1 MYSDARMDPHQ
12 VLMVAPGQFTVAQ
25 LKNNYRTLAGRLH
38 PSVCSL
44 PPKEAD
50 VVMRR
55 LTLCYKRLMDETAPQ
70 RHAARKGAEND
81 GRGVAAPPPPPPD
94 NKRMT
99 ELAKNMDMERFNR
112 VFEETRVRDA
122 HNAGYQS
129 WLTRADLPPEDVER
143 VCDSQTL
150 AEPDPVSFMSS
161 RDLGFSDIGVTS
173 VDNFG
178 NPVTRYNAMQ
188 FTDLRDAHSERHNL
202 MNSRMVRNFTEKP
215 VRSVDDFKAERSDAK
230 SVQLTPE
237 ERAMH
242 ERLRLLEQQ
251 KDAER
256 RAAVREQDKLMSRQ
270 FDRSRALLLNKAAGA
285 SAGA

>member
-1 MYSDARMDPHQ
+1 MYSDAHMDPHQ

-55 LTLCYKRLMDETAPQ
+55 LTLCYKRLMDEVSH
-70 RHAARKGAEND
+70 RAARKSSSARAD
-81 GRGVAAPPPPPPD
+81 VVDAAPPPD

-112 VFEETRVRDA
+112 VFEETRVKDA
-122 HNAGYQS
+122 HNAGYQN
-129 WLTRADLPPEDVER
+129 WLTRDDLPPEDAEQ

-150 AEPDPVSFMSS
+150 AEPDPMSFVNS

-188 FTDLRDAHSERHNL
+188 FTDIRDAHSERHNL
-202 MNSRMVRNFTEKP
+202 LNSRMVQNFTEKP
-215 VRSVDDFKAERSDAK
+215 LRSVDDFKAERSDAQ

-242 ERLRLLEQQ
+242 ERLRILQQQ

-256 RAAVREQDKLMSRQ
+256 RVAVREQDKLMSRQ
-270 FDRSRALLLNKAAGA
+270 FDRSRALLLSKTAGGAGA
-285 SAGA
+285 